1 MCDRKLQAWKF
12 RVDSED
18 HSMQA
23 TAGDDGST
31 LALKPTRIV
40 NRSPKQRVSVAPQNS
55 DLSPQKKKKKKKKNF
70 KKLQTYQIVVMYH
83 HSTRGQQIH

>member
-18 HSMQA
+18 HSVQA
-23 TAGDDGST
+23 IAGDDGCT

-40 NRSPKQRVSVAPQNS
+40 NRSPKQRVPVAP
-55 DLSPQKKKKKKKKNF
+55 KN
-70 KKLQTYQIVVMYH
+70 H
-83 HSTRGQQIH
+83 HHGTRGLTPAHNFLCG